1 MRLATMRLL
10 QIVVAAVL
18 TYPIGLVHSQ
28 PIHEI
33 SSPSKYPSSQS
44 SYEDVSIAVGCESR
58 FIEEKKKN
66 LFESQYR
73 DHWMTWEGKVIHAE
87 PESVSLDMNDKG
99 IHELQAKFSN
109 PNAGYDVLIDS
120 TIKVRFILRS
130 QGGCILPFTGDS
142 ASIVK

>member
-1 MRLATMRLL
+1 MRLSH
-10 QIVVAAVL
+10 IVVATVL
-18 TYPIGLVHSQ
+18 SPINLVHSQ
-28 PIHEI
+28 PT
-33 SSPSKYPSSQS
+33 
-44 SYEDVSIAVGCESR
+44 YEDTSQAKHPYNKATYADVSNAVGCESR
-58 FIEEKKKN
+58 FIEEKKLD

-73 DHWMTWEGKVIHAE
+73 NHWMTWEGKVIHAE
-87 PESVSLDMNDKG
+87 SESVSLDMNGKG